1 MPDSHGLVI
10 LIHGLWMNGLELT
23 LLRWRLQAAGFRTKR
38 FHYPTTR
45 AGLEDNARRFA
56 TFIEQTPERP
66 LYIVAHSLGGV
77 VTLRAFAQA
86 PDLPVERAVFLAA
99 PVRGSSVARAMMQ
112 QSWSAKLLGKSGPGV
127 LAATHAPVWMF
138 APSLGVLTG
147 TQSVGAGQIMTHFD
161 GPNDGTVAVAE
172 TTIDGAADRIT
183 VNAGH
188 MSMLASRTVADQVIH
203 FLRYGWFT
211 RS

>member
-1 MPDSHGLVI
+1 MIGETGLVI

-23 LLRWRLQAAGFRTKR
+23 LLRWRLHAANFRTKR
-38 FHYPTTR
+38 FRYPTVR

-56 TFIEQTPERP
+56 AFIKATPERP
-66 LYIVAHSLGGV
+66 LYIVAHSLGGLA
-77 VTLRAFAQA
+77 TLRAFEMQ
-86 PDLPVERAVFLAA
+86 PDLPVERVVFLAA

-112 QSWSAKLLGKSGPGV
+112 QSWSAKLLGKSGPGA
-127 LAATHAPVWMF
+127 LAATHAPVWTF

-147 TQSVGAGQIMTHFD
+147 TQSVGAGRIMTHFD

-172 TTIDGAADRIT
+172 TAIDGAADSIT

-188 MSMLASRTVADQVIH
+188 MSMLASRTVADQTIH
-203 FLRYGWFT
+203 FLRHGAFI